1 MRPESFAKHTTKTR
15 KIMSDLYDF
24 EMQMTSESD
33 EWLEMPEFVQ
43 NDKKPFAQIIFRF
56 ATEQDLI
63 DFANLIGQ
71 KLTAKTKS
79 AWHPELMRGL
89 NTGKRWVNGK

>member
-1 MRPESFAKHTTKTR
+1 MTR
-15 KIMSDLYDF
+15 DDVIRLAQEVDDF
-24 EMQMTSESD
+24 EIQMSSESD

-56 ATEQDLI
+56 STEQDLT

-71 KLTAKTKS
+71 KLTVKTKS
-79 AWHPELMRGL
+79 AWHPELVRGV